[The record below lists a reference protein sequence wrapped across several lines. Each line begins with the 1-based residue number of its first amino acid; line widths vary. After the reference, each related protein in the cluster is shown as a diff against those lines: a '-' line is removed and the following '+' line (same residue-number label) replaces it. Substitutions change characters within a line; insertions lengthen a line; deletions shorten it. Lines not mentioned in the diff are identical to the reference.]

1 MKRTTT
7 RSVFLATALLASL
20 AMVTTA
26 DARYGKQERVEDDGT
41 LPGPLREVGFD
52 QNLGDDLPL
61 DTVFTDEAGNEV
73 RLGQFFQGDRPAVL
87 ALIYFDCPMLCN
99 MILNGLISSL
109 DILTFEPG
117 TDYDVVV
124 VSFDPTE
131 DHYLAAAKKRGYMEQ
146 FGRPGTEGGFHFL
159 TGDQA
164 NIDVLTEA
172 VGFRYVY
179 DEETDEFAHASGVTV
194 VTPEGTISR
203 YLFGVEYAPKDLRL
217 ALVESGESKIGSAV
231 DQLLLFCFAYDP
243 TTGQYGAAT
252 MNLIRLGGAI
262 TLLAILA
269 FIIVSR
275 RRDRNVAR
283 IANQELPQS

>member
-1 MKRTTT
+1 MKRSIR
-7 RSVFLATALLASL
+7 RSMVLATALVASL
-20 AMVTTA
+20 AMVTAA
-26 DARYGKQERVEDDGT
+26 DARYGKQERTQDDGS

-61 DTVFTDEAGNEV
+61 DIAFTDEKGESV
-73 RLGQFFQGDRPAVL
+73 TLGRYFEPGRPVVL
-87 ALIYFDCPMLCN
+87 ALVYFDCPMLCN

-146 FGRPGTEGGFHFL
+146 FGRPGTEDGFHFL

-164 NIDVLTEA
+164 NIDALTDA

-179 DEETDEFAHASGVTV
+179 DEESDEFAHASGVTV
-194 VTPEGTISR
+194 VTPEGQISR

-217 ALVESGESKIGSAV
+217 ALVESAESKIGSAV
-231 DQLLLFCFAYDP
+231 DQLLLFCYAYDP
-243 TTGQYGAAT
+243 ATGQYGAAT